1 MKGREE
7 YDYVKR
13 KDKENKLRKD
23 ETKGGTRTK
32 AKKKKQMKKRRKYQN
47 VYCHNSMKT
56 LKQTLSRPNFL
67 QISNY

>member
-13 KDKENKLRKD
+13 KGKENKLKRD
-23 ETKGGTRTK
+23 ETKGGMRTE
-32 AKKKKQMKKRRKYQN
+32 AKKQMKKRRKYQN

-56 LKQTLSRPNFL
+56 LKQILSRPNFL

>member
-32 AKKKKQMKKRRKYQN
+32 AKKKKNR
-47 VYCHNSMKT
+47 
-56 LKQTLSRPNFL
+56 
-67 QISNY
+67 

>member
-13 KDKENKLRKD
+13 KDKENKLRRD
-23 ETKGGTRTK
+23 ETKGGMRTE
-32 AKKKKQMKKRRKYQN
+32 AKKQMKKRRKYQN

-67 QISNY
+67 QIANY

>member
-13 KDKENKLRKD
+13 KDKENNLRKD

-32 AKKKKQMKKRRKYQN
+32 AKKKIDEKKEK
-47 VYCHNSMKT
+47 
-56 LKQTLSRPNFL
+56 
-67 QISNY
+67 ISKCVLP

>member
-32 AKKKKQMKKRRKYQN
+32 AKKKKKIDEKKEK
-47 VYCHNSMKT
+47 
-56 LKQTLSRPNFL
+56 
-67 QISNY
+67 ISKCVLP

>member
-32 AKKKKQMKKRRKYQN
+32 AKKKKIDEKKEK
-47 VYCHNSMKT
+47 
-56 LKQTLSRPNFL
+56 
-67 QISNY
+67 ISKCVLP